1 MPQTAWV
8 AGPLDTA
15 RHEQASF
22 GCDGLGLEHL
32 SIPLNGAILDV
43 GVAAEEPSPSWR
55 PHPAWEWCM
64 AIDHSAESVR
74 VASKANAKLIKAD
87 RVEIRESSVSQ
98 LPYVNDTFDL
108 VAGVETHFFWPD
120 LAGDVREGLRVVKP
134 GGMFV
139 VIAEVHKGANAAMS
153 RIVEKYAPKTG
164 MTLLTPNEHH
174 GLLVGAGFADV
185 QVLTDV
191 SKGGVCAVGRKLKLL
206 ADHRVDACHRAG
218 SLAIA

>member
-15 RHEQASF
+15 RHEQAPF
-22 GCDGLGLEHL
+22 GRDGLGLEHL

-43 GVAAEEPSPSWR
+43 GCGGGRTIAKLAAASGLG
-55 PHPAWEWCM
+55 M
-64 AIDHSAESVR
+64 VYGIDHSAESVR
-74 VASKANAKLIKAD
+74 VASKVNAKLIKAD

-98 LPYVNDTFDL
+98 LPYANDTFDL
-108 VAGVETHFFWPD
+108 VAAVETHFFWPD
-120 LAGDVREGLRVVKP
+120 LAGDVREVLRVVKP

-153 RIVEKYAPKTG
+153 RIVEKYARKTG

-185 QVLTDV
+185 QVFTDV
-191 SKGGVCAVGRKLKLL
+191 SKGGVCAVGRRL
-206 ADHRVDACHRAG
+206 
-218 SLAIA
+218 